1 MAAMLRSATPA
12 DVDGILALIGANSD
26 HLLLRHPAE
35 IEQLIDSFWV
45 IEEDGEIVGCCCLEV
60 YSPKIAELRSLA
72 VRADRRGRGYGA
84 QLSAAAVEEARRR
97 GIPQVLVVTSNRE
110 FFERLNFGPC
120 LDEKY
125 APLLERPRADSR
137 WFGRLERPR
146 SGSSSPSASGG
157 PA

>member
-1 MAAMLRSATPA
+1 MLRAATPA
-12 DVDGILALIGANSD
+12 DVDGILTLIHDNAD
-26 HLLLRHPAE
+26 HLLVRSPAE
-35 IEQLIDSFWV
+35 LAQLIDSFRV

-84 QLSAAAVEEARRR
+84 QLAQAAVDEARRLA
-97 GIPQVLVVTSNRE
+97 IPQVLVVTSNRE

-125 APLLERPRADSR
+125 ALFWNAPELPADRFGSAGESHRAAAEADAA
-137 WFGRLERPR
+137 GE
-146 SGSSSPSASGG
+146 G
-157 PA
+157 P